1 MSRAEE
7 PPPTD
12 LPAPEAERKPSR
24 RRRILVVGAVAAAV
38 VLAVVLVW
46 FEPQKLFIDERVDE
60 AFPVAAS
67 SGDGAERSGGTTEP
81 AGSTAST
88 ASPTTGPGTGE
99 DPGTK
104 APPPAPS
111 TEPSKPTGPVTLA
124 DGEFASID
132 HDTSGKALVVDIGDG
147 TKVLRL
153 EDLATDN
160 GPDVFVYLSA
170 APISAGE
177 KALDDDFVDLGG
189 LKGNLGNQNY
199 EVPDDV
205 DLDRYKT
212 VVIWCRRFS
221 SGFGAADLNQ
231 QLAP

>member
-1 MSRAEE
+1 MSGIEGSS
-7 PPPTD
+7 PTD
-12 LPAPEAERKPSR
+12 LPAPEPERRPSR
-24 RRRILVVGAVAAAV
+24 RRRIWMVGAVGAAV

-67 SGDGAERSGGTTEP
+67 DGGASKSGGTTAP
-81 AGSTAST
+81 AGSTGST
-88 ASPTTGPGTGE
+88 VSPTSGPATDE
-99 DPGTK
+99 DTGTK
-104 APPPAPS
+104 APPTSS
-111 TEPSKPTGPVTLA
+111 TEPTTPTGPVTLA
-124 DGEFASID
+124 DGDFESID
-132 HDTSGKALVVDIGDG
+132 HDTSGKALVVDTGDG
-147 TKVLRL
+147 TRVLRL
-153 EDLATDN
+153 EDLSTDN

-170 APISAGE
+170 APVSAGE

-221 SGFGAADLNQ
+221 SGFGAADLDQ